1 MHTASHPLGYPVYD
15 RAHGSWVVPWLFDR
29 HHASHSRRAIT
40 VCDGYNGRRG
50 ISRRQTPPGHCCNSC
65 ASALRARRPTWRG
78 YHSRMFR
85 ALLILTALIFFL
97 DLAFGKFVI
106 WLFKT

>member
-40 VCDGYNGRRG
+40 VCNGGNGRRG
-50 ISRRQTPPGHCCNSC
+50 ISRIAGRLHESVR
-65 ASALRARRPTWRG
+65 SAVVRSLLRIDLAAAARR
-78 YHSRMFR
+78 
-85 ALLILTALIFFL
+85 
-97 DLAFGKFVI
+97 
-106 WLFKT
+106 